1 MKKVLFLLPLLAF
14 LLTSM
19 RGDCIT
25 KDGYFRGKRLC
36 GKVKVVDTFA
46 DFKVKVVTSFPDL
59 KVKAVNSFADDPGEW
74 EFVENFP
81 DFTIEYVENFP
92 DFKIEFVNSFPGVA
106 NPCR

>member
-1 MKKVLFLLPLLAF
+1 MKKVLFLLPLLAV

-36 GKVKVVDTFA
+36 G
-46 DFKVKVVTSFPDL
+46 KVKVVTSFPDL